1 MAAVLKKRAL
11 AEYTQTIQVDS
22 KNAIKEK
29 VRLWVLFLGELFI
42 PAD

>member
-22 KNAIKEK
+22 KNAIKK
-29 VRLWVLFLGELFI
+29 VRLCVLFLGELFI